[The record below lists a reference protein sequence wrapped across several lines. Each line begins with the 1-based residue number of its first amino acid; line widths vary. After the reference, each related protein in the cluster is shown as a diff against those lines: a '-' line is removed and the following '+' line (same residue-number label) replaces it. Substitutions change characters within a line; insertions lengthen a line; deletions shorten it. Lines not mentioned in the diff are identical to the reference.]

1 MTRRPAPALRRMA
14 ALAVA
19 GLVALH
25 GAGAS
30 AAPPGHG
37 NSASAVGTVGAT
49 VIQPIGVQSLAD
61 MEFGTI
67 THAPGSGGT
76 VTVTPGVAGAQ
87 FGGTAST
94 ACAGAAC
101 DTAHVAAFSISGEPA
116 RSYAVTLPSTINA
129 TGDQGN
135 GTLTVQA
142 LTLRSINGGANPRL
156 DGTGHDRLEVG
167 GTITLPADLP
177 AAHYRAS
184 FAVTVNYI

>member
-1 MTRRPAPALRRMA
+1 MSRRSAPAMRHLA

-19 GLVALH
+19 GLAALH
-25 GAGAS
+25 GGAAL

-37 NSASAVGTVGAT
+37 NSASAAGIASAT
-49 VIQPIGVQSLAD
+49 VILPIGVQSLAD

-76 VTVTPGVAGAQ
+76 VSVTPGFAGAQ
-87 FGGTAST
+87 YGGTASA

-101 DTAHVAAFSISGEPA
+101 NTAHVAAFSVSGEAA
-116 RSYAVTLPSTINA
+116 RSYAVTLPATISA
-129 TGDQGN
+129 TGDQGQ
-135 GTLTVQA
+135 GILVVQT
-142 LTLRSINGGANPRL
+142 LTLRSVSGGSNPRL
-156 DGTGHDRLEVG
+156 DATGHDRLEVG

-184 FAVTVNYI
+184 FAITVNYI